1 MRKLVIKL
9 KPILFIVF
17 VACLSLSSCQA
28 DKDAVE
34 LTQELIDGQEVSE
47 EVPESGQDT
56 EGAEENAEEGEGAD
70 EGTDMDMGD
79 ESTDMD
85 MADEIE
91 IDALTGEYTTCND
104 GFSNPERTA
113 PDLPNA
119 TNVGN
124 IDDRTCYAD
133 YYETEYDGRTWG
145 AYNIVSGSNHIDG
158 ERLQPRMERSLSR
171 AQSGEVGTFA
181 RFTGTVRIL
190 EVGDA
195 RGERQDGSYFMQ
207 AKGQH
212 IGNPF
217 GDPAICLYVAMPIY
231 ENGEQVSFDIF
242 REQIN
247 YRAGS
252 GRDGRQHVFLM
263 NVKKNEE
270 IDVTL
275 KVGFRLEDGEKVHYA
290 DATIKG
296 EAFNWNIPEP
306 ELGTQS
312 GIRYGV
318 YRVHGGRAQ
327 MRWTNTTYVKQ
338 D

>member
-1 MRKLVIKL
+1 MRKPVINFKH
-9 KPILFIVF
+9 ILFFVF
-17 VACLSLSSCQA
+17 IICLPISSCQA
-28 DKDAVE
+28 DKDSAE
-34 LTQELIDGQEVSE
+34 IDEEQLIDGE
-47 EVPESGQDT
+47 
-56 EGAEENAEEGEGAD
+56 EENEEASEGP
-70 EGTDMDMGD
+70 GTDTNGEL
-79 ESTDMD
+79 ES
-85 MADEIE
+85 DEI
-91 IDALTGEYTTCND
+91 TGVFTVCND
-104 GFSNPERTA
+104 GFTNPVRTA

-119 TNVGN
+119 INVGN

-133 YYETEYDGRTWG
+133 YYETVFNGKTWG

-158 ERLQPRMERSLSR
+158 DRLQPRMERSLSR

-217 GDPAICLYVAMPIY
+217 GDPAICLYVAMPVY

-247 YRAGS
+247 FRAGA

-270 IDVTL
+270 VDVTL
-275 KVGFRLEDGEKVHYA
+275 EVGFRLEEGEKVHYA

-296 EAFNWNIPEP
+296 EAFKWNIPEP

-318 YRVHGGRAQ
+318 YRIHAGRAQ
-327 MRWTNTTYVKQ
+327 MRWTNTTYVKK